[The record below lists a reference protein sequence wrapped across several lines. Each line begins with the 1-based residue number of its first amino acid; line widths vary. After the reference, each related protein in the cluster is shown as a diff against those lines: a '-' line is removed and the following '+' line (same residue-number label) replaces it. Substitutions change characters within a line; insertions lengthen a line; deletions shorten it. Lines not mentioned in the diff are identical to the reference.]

1 MSPRS
6 SVLPAPAEKERA
18 VQRMFSAIAR
28 WYDLNNTVLSLG
40 LHHRWKREAVA
51 RTQSREGQTVLDLCA
66 GTCDLALLLG
76 DTVGPT
82 GRVVACDLNA
92 EMLAIGRSKVQQH
105 GYDDR
110 ITCLLGNAE
119 ALQFDDASFD
129 ALTVAFGIRN
139 VTNIPKALAEM
150 ARVLKP
156 GGRAVCLEFSRPTTA
171 VLRKAYDFYSF
182 TLLPKIGTWIARDRT
197 GVYQYLPDSIRY
209 FPAQDEFAAMWREA
223 GFRDVTYTNYS
234 GGIVAIHVGVK

>member
-171 VLRKAYDFYSF
+171 ILRKVYDSYSF
-182 TLLPKIGTWIARDRT
+182 SLLPKIGTWIARDRT
-197 GVYQYLPDSIRY
+197 GVYQYLPDSIRH
-209 FPAQDEFAAMWREA
+209 FPAQEEFAAMWREA
-223 GFRDVTYTNYS
+223 GFSRVEYTNYS

>member
-6 SVLPAPAEKERA
+6 SALPATAEKERA

-28 WYDLNNTVLSLG
+28 WYDLNNTVLSFG

-51 RTQSREGQTVLDLCA
+51 RAQAREGQTVLDLCS

-76 DTVGPT
+76 ERVGPT

-92 EMLAIGRSKVQQH
+92 EMLAVGRSKVEKR
-105 GYDDR
+105 GRADR
-110 ITCLLGNAE
+110 ITCVLGNAE
-119 ALQFDDASFD
+119 ALQFPDASFD

-150 ARVLKP
+150 SRVLKP
-156 GGRAVCLEFSRPTTA
+156 GARAVCLEFSRPTTA
-171 VLRKAYDFYSF
+171 ILRKVYDSYSF
-182 TLLPKIGTWIARDRT
+182 SVLPKIGTWIARDRT
-197 GVYQYLPDSIRY
+197 GVYQYLPDSIRH
-209 FPAQDEFAAMWREA
+209 FPPQEEFARMWREA
-223 GFRDVTYTNYS
+223 GFSRVEYSNYS

>member
-51 RTQSREGQTVLDLCA
+51 RAQAKPGQTVLDLCA
-66 GTCDLALLLG
+66 GTCDLALLLAER
-76 DTVGPT
+76 VGPT
-82 GRVVACDLNA
+82 GRIVACDLNA
-92 EMLAIGRSKVQQH
+92 EMLAVGRSKVEQR
-105 GYDDR
+105 GDADR
-110 ITCLLGNAE
+110 IACVLGNAE
-119 ALQFDDASFD
+119 GLQFDDASFD

-197 GVYQYLPDSIRY
+197 GVYQYLPDSIRH
-209 FPAQDEFAAMWREA
+209 FPPQEEFARMWREA
-223 GFRDVTYTNYS
+223 GFSRVEYTNYS